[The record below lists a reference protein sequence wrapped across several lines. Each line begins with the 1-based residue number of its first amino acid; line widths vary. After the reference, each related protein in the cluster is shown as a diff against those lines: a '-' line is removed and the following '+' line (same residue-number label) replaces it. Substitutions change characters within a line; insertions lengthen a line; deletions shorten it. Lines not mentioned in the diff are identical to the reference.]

1 MVYPT
6 NVVALVESDFLANAR
21 ELMKDREKAFSLYE
35 WSLKCLHTGEHKDL
49 IEQLLG
55 ELINE
60 VFACKFSFMVD
71 KMISQKSK

>member
-1 MVYPT
+1 
-6 NVVALVESDFLANAR
+6 
-21 ELMKDREKAFSLYE
+21 MKDREKAFSLYE

-60 VFACKFSFMVD
+60 VLLCKFSFMVD
-71 KMISQKSK
+71 KMISQKVSK

>member
-1 MVYPT
+1 
-6 NVVALVESDFLANAR
+6 
-21 ELMKDREKAFSLYE
+21 MKDREKAFSLYE

-60 VFACKFSFMVD
+60 VLLCKFSFMVD